1 MSSLEPATRERL
13 ELETRV
19 LAAALRLSLEYG
31 DTEGS
36 SLAHEQI
43 FRLLKA
49 CQEIG
54 ESESL
59 ALPSSQSD
67 VEMPLVLPS
76 VDKGRRMPDIDWFA
90 PAQEEATSGD
100 NAPEFTSQNAIPVDI
115 AAPDPLAADT
125 GMSAKP
131 AAEPVRSR
139 SLSAELEDSI
149 DSLYDLLGAPHNA
162 TSGGIHLRFLFKVR
176 RIMRYIQAHPELRG
190 VERKT
195 VLKRLQSYWIAHDIL
210 SDSQTRASYDERIS
224 GSSDEDDD
232 TDDTVSSTVTS
243 RPPMRIGELLQSSG
257 LLEKTELEIAADM
270 HKAMPEL
277 MFGAFLVKQG
287 FVKEDDLECVLIGQT
302 LIKSGELDLG
312 QFQKVMETRALDT
325 TIKLSQLLVESGLV
339 TPQRIAE
346 VLITLPVEEV
356 GLSDLAPKKEAVHVP
371 APPKDPVSINLK
383 NAIPSWKDQLDWN
396 APEDEISEPAP
407 QPAPA
412 LLPAVAGNDSAV
424 QADGAGQAMT
434 SEIGTQTGEVS
445 AVGTQTGEV
454 NALVQPVVTSGA
466 AAPQDKQSLYDT
478 AQLTPISE
486 DEPETELEPYNAA
499 QYEIT
504 SENPVITDEEVIEEK
519 AEPQEIE
526 VFDATDSTVSDIA
539 PGALASVPVLPI
551 DEEPEEPRKAR
562 KHSLLDLMVDLV
574 TPELKEEEAEPGT
587 EPLLSTVLGDKESA
601 DLDTVL
607 FGPAES
613 PPVSDVGVPTDQN
626 EVLSDDF
633 EMLRD
638 AVDISSVM
646 PSHRDSES
654 ATTGPQPVLSAQ
666 AEVQPPQAAPGTLPS
681 APTSRQAKVETAED
695 VFFGEEDDVND
706 VVHLDLAVDEILDL
720 PDPGDVAASEAA
732 ALAAAAKDT
741 KIDSWSI
748 VSMPASYLASYL
760 LDEEEPAANNTKG
773 TADGAASGT
782 ANSGKKHLEPPEDRE
797 RGKFRRRRGR

>member
-1 MSSLEPATRERL
+1 MK
-13 ELETRV
+13 
-19 LAAALRLSLEYG
+19 LA
-31 DTEGS
+31 
-36 SLAHEQI
+36 
-43 FRLLKA
+43 K
-49 CQEIG
+49 
-54 ESESL
+54 
-59 ALPSSQSD
+59 
-67 VEMPLVLPS
+67 
-76 VDKGRRMPDIDWFA
+76 
-90 PAQEEATSGD
+90 
-100 NAPEFTSQNAIPVDI
+100 
-115 AAPDPLAADT
+115 
-125 GMSAKP
+125 
-131 AAEPVRSR
+131 
-139 SLSAELEDSI
+139 
-149 DSLYDLLGAPHNA
+149 
-162 TSGGIHLRFLFKVR
+162 
-176 RIMRYIQAHPELRG
+176 
-190 VERKT
+190 
-195 VLKRLQSYWIAHDIL
+195 
-210 SDSQTRASYDERIS
+210 
-224 GSSDEDDD
+224 
-232 TDDTVSSTVTS
+232 
-243 RPPMRIGELLQSSG
+243 
-257 LLEKTELEIAADM
+257 
-270 HKAMPEL
+270 
-277 MFGAFLVKQG
+277 
-287 FVKEDDLECVLIGQT
+287 
-302 LIKSGELDLG
+302 
-312 QFQKVMETRALDT
+312 
-325 TIKLSQLLVESGLV
+325 
-339 TPQRIAE
+339 
-346 VLITLPVEEV
+346 
-356 GLSDLAPKKEAVHVP
+356 
-371 APPKDPVSINLK
+371 
-383 NAIPSWKDQLDWN
+383 
-396 APEDEISEPAP
+396 PAP

-486 DEPETELEPYNAA
+486 DGTRNRTRTYNAA

-504 SENPVITDEEVIEEK
+504 SENPVITDEEVIEE

-562 KHSLLDLMVDLV
+562 KHSLLDLMVDSV

-695 VFFGEEDDVND
+695 VF
-706 VVHLDLAVDEILDL
+706 
-720 PDPGDVAASEAA
+720 
-732 ALAAAAKDT
+732 
-741 KIDSWSI
+741 W
-748 VSMPASYLASYL
+748 
-760 LDEEEPAANNTKG
+760 
-773 TADGAASGT
+773 
-782 ANSGKKHLEPPEDRE
+782 
-797 RGKFRRRRGR
+797 RRR